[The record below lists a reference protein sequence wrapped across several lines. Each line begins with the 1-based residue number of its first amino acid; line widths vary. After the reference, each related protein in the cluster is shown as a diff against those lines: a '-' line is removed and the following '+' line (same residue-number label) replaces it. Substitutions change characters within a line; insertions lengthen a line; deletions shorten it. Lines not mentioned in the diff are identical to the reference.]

1 VTEPQEPRSTASNH
15 LTSEEL
21 SECAFSPE
29 TAAAGWLEHA
39 DGCTACSAE
48 LADLRLLL
56 TRLAELPEPEVP
68 ESVVIRLDAAVAR
81 AWQEADAEDE
91 AKAADPRRGTR
102 QSWRKIAIPIGSLAL
117 IAAVAIGVG
126 SVISSDDTSTSS
138 SASSGSAAGTAAAG
152 PFSNAPITQ
161 SALTQWVQSVLPTSG
176 GGGVHSMTEGVRC
189 AATPKRAGY
198 TVLTTSEREYNGVPA
213 TLIVYQNA
221 QEPSSNTVYAVVY
234 KGSCATTPG
243 EILAEGSVSR

>member
-39 DGCTACSAE
+39 DGCAACSAE
-48 LADLRLLL
+48 LADIRLLL
-56 TRLAELPEPEVP
+56 TQLAELPEPEVP

-81 AWQEADAEDE
+81 AWQEADAEAE
-91 AKAADPRRGTR
+91 AKAAGGRRGTR
-102 QSWRKIAIPIGSLAL
+102 RSWRKIAIPVGSLAL
-117 IAAVAIGVG
+117 IALVGIGIG
-126 SVISSDDTSTSS
+126 SVISSSNNVTSSS
-138 SASSGSAAGTAAAG
+138 SASSGSAAGTAAA
-152 PFSNAPITQ
+152 APHSYGSDAQ
-161 SALTQWVQSVLPTSG
+161 SSLAQWVQSIILPSAGAHALTD
-176 GGGVHSMTEGVRC
+176 GVRC
-189 AATPKRAGY
+189 ATTPQRAGY
-198 TVLTTSEREYNGVPA
+198 TVLTTSERDYEGVPA

-234 KGSCATTPG
+234 KGSCANLPS
-243 EILAEGSVSR
+243 EILAEGPVSR